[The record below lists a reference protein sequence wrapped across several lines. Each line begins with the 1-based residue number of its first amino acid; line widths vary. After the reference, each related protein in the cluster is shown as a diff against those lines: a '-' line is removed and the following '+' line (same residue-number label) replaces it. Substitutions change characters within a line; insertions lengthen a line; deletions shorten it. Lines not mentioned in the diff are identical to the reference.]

1 MHNKMIN
8 NENITEYIPQR
19 PPIVMIS
26 RLLEAGE
33 KNIRTELDIA
43 EDNVFVEDGR
53 LMAPGLV
60 ENIAQ
65 TAAARIGYLAKQQ
78 NVPVPLGFI
87 GAIQHLEILGHPA
100 AATTVQTEIIIG
112 HEVFNA
118 TVVKGTVKQDGKL
131 LAQCEMKI
139 FVSRNK

>member
-1 MHNKMIN
+1 MIN
-8 NENITEYIPQR
+8 KEDITAYIPQR

-33 KNIRTELDIA
+33 KNIRTGFDIA
-43 EDNVFVEDGR
+43 ADNVFVAEG
-53 LMAPGLV
+53 LLQAPGLV

-65 TAAARIGYLAKQQ
+65 TAAARIGYLAKKN

-87 GAIQHLEILGHPA
+87 GAIQNLEVVELPA
-100 AATTVQTEIIIG
+100 AGTSLETEIVIE

-118 TVVKGTVKQDGKL
+118 TVVHGSVKQAGRVM
-131 LAQCEMKI
+131 AQCDMKI
-139 FVSRNK
+139 FVSQSK

>member
-1 MHNKMIN
+1 MHNNMIN
-8 NENITEYIPQR
+8 KEDITEYIPQR

-43 EDNVFVEDGR
+43 EDNVFVEDGK

-65 TAAARIGYLAKQQ
+65 TAAARIGYVAKQQ

-87 GAIQHLEILGHPA
+87 GAIQHLEIIEHPA
-100 AATTVQTEIIIG
+100 ASTTVQTEIVIE

-118 TVVKGTVKQDGKL
+118 TVVKGTVKQHGKL
-131 LAQCEMKI
+131 LAQCDMKI
-139 FVSRNK
+139 FVSQNK

>member
-1 MHNKMIN
+1 MIN
-8 NENITEYIPQR
+8 TGDITEYIPQR

-26 RLLEAGE
+26 RLMEAGE

-43 EDNVFVEDGR
+43 ADNVFVEDG
-53 LMAPGLV
+53 LFMAPGLV

-65 TAAARIGYLAKQQ
+65 TAAARIGYLAKKH

-87 GAIQHLEILGHPA
+87 GAIQNLHVIELPA
-100 AATTVQTEIIIG
+100 AGTTVESEIVIE

-118 TVVKGTVKQDGKL
+118 TVIKGTVKQNGKL
-131 LAQCEMKI
+131 MAECDMKI
-139 FVSRNK
+139 FVSQNK

>member
-1 MHNKMIN
+1 MIN
-8 NENITEYIPQR
+8 KEDITEYIPQR

-33 KNIRTELDIA
+33 KNIRTGFDIA
-43 EDNVFVEDGR
+43 ADNVFVEDG
-53 LMAPGLV
+53 LLQAPGLV

-65 TAAARIGYLAKQQ
+65 TAAARIGYLAKQN

-87 GAIQHLEILGHPA
+87 GAIQQLEILALPA
-100 AATTVQTEIIIG
+100 AGTSLETEIVIE

-118 TVVKGTVKQDGKL
+118 TVVHGSVKQEGRL
-131 LAQCEMKI
+131 MAQCDMKI
-139 FVSRNK
+139 FVSQSK

>member
-1 MHNKMIN
+1 MIN
-8 NENITEYIPQR
+8 TGDITEYIPQR

-26 RLLEAGE
+26 RLMEAGE

-43 EDNVFVEDGR
+43 PDNVFVEDG
-53 LMAPGLV
+53 LFMAPGLV

-65 TAAARIGYLAKQQ
+65 TAAARIGYLAKKH

-87 GAIQHLEILGHPA
+87 GAIQNLRVIELPA
-100 AATTVQTEIIIG
+100 AGTTVESEIVIE

-118 TVVKGTVKQDGKL
+118 TVIKGTVKQHGKL
-131 LAQCEMKI
+131 MAECDMKI
-139 FVSRNK
+139 FVSQNNK